1 MSVIEPKSSRLTR
14 VGHRSSWAFGLVL
27 VVFCLGC
34 ATGPR
39 AEPGP
44 VTYREACF
52 DPARIRGFT
61 PLGEGFVYLD
71 VGDDKHYLL
80 TLSRIVGD
88 AWTRQPS
95 RPPSTGITI
104 TGRELGTH
112 FDRVCRGSEPW
123 ADYMDGDVAVHRQI
137 VHIERVA
144 SEDEALEL
152 ARARTASPTA

>member
-1 MSVIEPKSSRLTR
+1 MTR
-14 VGHRSSWAFGLVL
+14 VGHRSTWAFGLIL
-27 VVFCLGC
+27 LAFCLGC

-44 VTYREACF
+44 VTFREACF
-52 DPARIRGFT
+52 DPARISGFT

-71 VGDDKHYLL
+71 VGDDTHYLL

-88 AWTRQPS
+88 AWTRPPS

-112 FDRVCRGSEPW
+112 FERVCRGSEPW

-144 SEDEALEL
+144 SQDEALEL
-152 ARARTASPTA
+152 ARARTPAPTA